1 MTNDDVHKCLSVI
14 RDRAPG
20 FAPRIGI
27 VLGTGLGSLADAV
40 APVATIPYSDLP
52 GFPIPSV
59 SGHAGTLL
67 LGRIADVPVA
77 LLHGRAHYYEHG
89 RADVMK
95 VPVRTLA
102 GLGCQTL
109 LLTNA
114 AGSLRPQVTPGSV
127 MLVTDHINFTGVSP
141 LFGEPG
147 NDRFVDMV
155 DAYDPALRDRLKAAA
170 TASGVT
176 LHEGVYI
183 WFAGPSFETPA
194 EIRAADRLG
203 ADAVGMSTVPEVVL
217 ARHARM
223 KVAALSV
230 ITNLAAGMGDAPLS
244 HLETLRVAAARGAED
259 IRRTLLAFFADG
271 AG

>member
-1 MTNDDVHKCLSVI
+1 MTDDVHKCLSLI

-20 FAPRIGI
+20 FAPRLGL

-40 APVATIPYSDLP
+40 TPVATIPYGDLP
-52 GFPIPSV
+52 GFPIPGV
-59 SGHAGTLL
+59 SGHAGQLL
-67 LGRIADVPVA
+67 LGRIGTTPVA

-95 VPVRTLA
+95 TPVRTLA
-102 GLGCQTL
+102 SLGCDTL

-114 AGSLRPQVTPGSV
+114 AGSLRPEMTPGSV

-155 DAYDPALRDRLKAAA
+155 DAYDPTLRGRLKAAA
-170 TASGVT
+170 VAGGVT

-194 EIRAADRLG
+194 EIRAAGRLG

-217 ARHARM
+217 ARHMKM

-230 ITNLAAGMGDAPLS
+230 ITNLAAGMSDTPLS
-244 HLETLRVAAARGAED
+244 HLDTLRVAAARGAED